1 MVKYSLNYLKY
12 ERQDTALHARV
23 AHSEQ
28 VKKGTII
35 TDTSQHK
42 NCPVLSGERTTPNSF
57 TT

>member
-1 MVKYSLNYLKY
+1 MKDK
-12 ERQDTALHARV
+12 TLHYMHV
-23 AHSEQ
+23 LHVQKEQ
-28 VKKGTII
+28 VRKGRII